1 MSDTVT
7 AAVLI
12 IGNEVLSGR
21 TQDANLA
28 YLAKGLNE
36 VGVRLMEARVIAD
49 VEDEIVAAVND
60 VRARYDYVFTT
71 GGIGP
76 THDDITAACVAKAF
90 GRPLIRHADALRRLE
105 EHYRRTG
112 IELNEARL
120 RMANTPEG
128 ADLIDNP
135 VSSAPGFRVENVHV
149 MAGVPRICQ
158 AMFDGIKHTLSGG
171 DPVLS
176 RTVQCGLPEGK
187 LAAALGAIQDRFAD
201 IEIGSY
207 PSYRAGGFGVAVV
220 LRTTDAAVLGA
231 ATDAVADLVRDLG
244 DEPVIVQDDGNA

>member
-1 MSDTVT
+1 MPVTVT
-7 AAVLI
+7 SAVLI
-12 IGNEVLSGR
+12 IGNEILSGR

-28 YLAKGLNE
+28 YLANGLNE

-49 VEDEIVAAVND
+49 VEDEIVAAVNAL
-60 VRARYDYVFTT
+60 RAKHDYVFTT

-76 THDDITAACVAKAF
+76 THDDITAECVAKAF
-90 GRPLIRHADALRRLE
+90 GRPLIRHPEALRRLE
-105 EHYRRTG
+105 AHYERTG

-149 MAGVPRICQ
+149 LAGVPRICQ
-158 AMFDGIKHTLSGG
+158 AMFDGIKHTLKGG
-171 DPVLS
+171 DPVLA
-176 RTVQCGLPEGK
+176 RTVQCSLPEGK
-187 LAAALGAIQDRFAD
+187 LAAGLKAIQDRFTQV
-201 IEIGSY
+201 EIGSY

-220 LRTTDAAVLGA
+220 LRTPEADALAA
-231 ATDAVADLVRDLG
+231 ATEAVADLVRDLG
-244 DEPVIVQDDGNA
+244 ETPEILDEPDKA

>member
-1 MSDTVT
+1 MPVTVT

-12 IGNEVLSGR
+12 IGNEILSGR

-28 YLAKGLNE
+28 YLANGLNE
-36 VGVRLMEARVIAD
+36 AGVRLMEARVIAD
-49 VEDEIVAAVND
+49 DADEIVAAVNAL
-60 VRARYDYVFTT
+60 RAKYDYVFTT

-76 THDDITAACVAKAF
+76 THDDITAECVARAF
-90 GRPLIRHADALRRLE
+90 ERPLIRHPEALRRLE
-105 EHYRRTG
+105 AHYQRTG

-120 RMANTPEG
+120 RMANTPDG
-128 ADLIDNP
+128 ADLVDNP

-149 MAGVPRICQ
+149 LAGVPRICQ
-158 AMFDGIKHTLSGG
+158 AMFDGIKHTLKGG

-187 LAAALGAIQDRFAD
+187 LAAGLETIQERFAQV
-201 IEIGSY
+201 EIGSY

-220 LRTTDAAVLGA
+220 LRAQDAGALAA
-231 ATDAVADLVRDLG
+231 ATDAVAELVRDLG
-244 DEPVIVQDDGNA
+244 DTPQVLGEGETA